1 MSKQSPDESNSQ
13 EEESVSI
20 IRVRHAL
27 AENAAVVIIL
37 FLTVTA
43 VGGYLTYTTHIEP
56 GVAEEQ
62 RTVSTWSRTA
72 TFAHGATVTGENP
85 VYDVGRRLTEQRAYF
100 PRIQRVVSG
109 EYDVSYD
116 ASSGGSTEV
125 QTELQLLVQG
135 RSDQTVLWGSSSALS
150 ETTVTDVTTGTTT
163 TVEYQFNINQTR
175 LQIEQVEET
184 FGDVPGEPVVIVR
197 ANTQITGEVN
207 DRVIDEQYTDELQ
220 FIPEGDAFRVRDPGE
235 LTNSTTRTQTVQV
248 QREYS
253 TLRRIGGPALT
264 GSGVIFALSFGF
276 ARYRRLIAPT
286 DDELDAVSRDVYDE
300 WLSHGTLPDSIDPDG
315 SDIVELQTLVDLVD
329 VAADTG
335 GRVLYDPT
343 QDCYT
348 TPGQQYNYVCWPP
361 IHAYNNTTTDE
372 ETADDNPPQSSQS
385 EPKNQENTIIP
396 TNVSDDG
403 DVGTVD
409 TPDTSDEGIDKGEA
423 ETEVESGIFTSIRS
437 RWNQW
442 RGDNDT
448 EKKSTDEHDQ
458 DNSNI
463 NNDNDDNDD
472 ADGHSHDSISSST
485 EASQQS
491 QHVSNEK
498 PRFTND
504 VEDNTSEAKNES
516 KTESESE
523 STDDMSDTADD
534 EDTSE

>member
-1 MSKQSPDESNSQ
+1 MSKQSPDESNGQ
-13 EEESVSI
+13 EESVSI
-20 IRVRHAL
+20 IRIRHTL
-27 AENAAVVIIL
+27 AENAAVVILL
-37 FLTVTA
+37 FLIIAA
-43 VGGYLTYTTHIEP
+43 VGGYLTYTTHVEP

-85 VYDVGRRLTEQRAYF
+85 VYDVGRRLSEQRAYF

-150 ETTVTDVTTGTTT
+150 ETTVTDVTPGATT

-207 DRVIDEQYTDELQ
+207 GRVIDKQYTDNLRL
-220 FIPEGDAFRVRDPGE
+220 IPEGDAFRVSDPGE
-235 LTNSTTRTQTVQV
+235 LTNSTTRTQTIQV

-253 TLRRIGGPALT
+253 ALRRIGGPALT

-361 IHAYNNTTTDE
+361 IHAYNKATIDE
-372 ETADDNPPQSSQS
+372 ETTDDDPPQPSRP
-385 EPKNQENTIIP
+385 EPENQENTTIP
-396 TNVSDDG
+396 TNVSDDSS
-403 DVGTVD
+403 VSTVD
-409 TPDTSDEGIDKGEA
+409 TRDTSDEDIDKGEA
-423 ETEVESGIFTSIRS
+423 ETEAESGIFTSIRS

-448 EKKSTDEHDQ
+448 EKNSTEEHDQ
-458 DNSNI
+458 DNSSI
-463 NNDNDDNDD
+463 NNNDD
-472 ADGHSHDSISSST
+472 DGHSHDSISSST

-491 QHVSNEK
+491 QDSSSEK
-498 PRFTND
+498 PRFTDD
-504 VEDNTSEAKNES
+504 VEDDISEAKEES
-516 KTESESE
+516 ETGTESI
-523 STDDMSDTADD
+523 DDVDDRADD
-534 EDTSE
+534 EDISE